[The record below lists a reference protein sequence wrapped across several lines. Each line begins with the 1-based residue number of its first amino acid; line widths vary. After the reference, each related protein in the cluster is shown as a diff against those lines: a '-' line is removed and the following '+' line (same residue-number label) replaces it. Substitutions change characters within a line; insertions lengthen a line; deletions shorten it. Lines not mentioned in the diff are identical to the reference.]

1 MGRPRDGSGSPP
13 EPGRSQVS
21 FAPAGHSLWPASA
34 RLWHWLGRVCWVV
47 GAGSDE
53 GFGGVEEGG
62 LEEQE
67 EGVVRG

>member
-1 MGRPRDGSGSPP
+1 MGRPGGGSEAGP
-13 EPGRSQVS
+13 ECGRSQVS

-53 GFGGVEEGG
+53 GLGGVEEGG